1 MLHQLLRNRLFIAAG
16 LIVFCLIAVGGI
28 YKSLW
33 HTQPTQRKKIGE
45 VSTPD
50 AGEPTRGIKKDE
62 KFSGKLPHQKNNFGK
77 DNHSPLSVPMVQ
89 ISEDKHQKISE
100 LYGHRSGRDASWA
113 TMGPPREEVE
123 ILVEGMDNLS
133 AARYLRMQGGYDEYV
148 REYAAKALNEDP
160 DNFEALYIFT
170 QAQDLEADRET
181 GFRRLLEMDPNF
193 APALSKLGVIL
204 ARDSPEEAIEYL
216 ERANQLEP
224 DNNLFHLGISYQ
236 RVGEYDK
243 ALVVLKRADELN
255 RAPMALAHIK
265 AIEAGT
271 PRVPLLQREV
281 EEPLQPETEE
291 QETGNL
297 LPESEPSTR
306 PESMEAETERS
317 PTESPQTHTEST
329 QREEDIRKFFEQMS
343 DSEFAAFKQL
353 VTKEFPELLP
363 KDFPELPTDANVKP
377 SPGEGQALARFSPE
391 RLNRAMETLNRYG
404 PEEGIRRLQKEDPEI
419 AKQIGRLIDR
429 KPPQQE
435 NDAPPE

>member
-1 MLHQLLRNRLFIAAG
+1 MLHQFLHSRLFIAF
-16 LIVFCLIAVGGI
+16 LIICCLITIGGI
-28 YKSLW
+28 YKLLR
-33 HTQPTQRKKIGE
+33 HTLPTKPEDIYK

-50 AGEPTRGIKKDE
+50 AGEQTRGIEKNE
-62 KFSGKLPHQKNNFGK
+62 KFSGKLPHQKNNFGE

-100 LYGHRSGRDASWA
+100 LYGHRSSRDASWA

-133 AARYLRMQGGYDEYV
+133 AKRYLRMQGGYDEYV

-193 APALSKLGVIL
+193 VPALSKLGVIL

-306 PESMEAETERS
+306 PESMETERS
-317 PTESPQTHTEST
+317 PTESPQTHTENT

-343 DSEFAAFKQL
+343 DSEFAAFKQF

-404 PEEGIRRLQKEDPEI
+404 PEEGLRRLQKDDPEI

-429 KPPQQE
+429 KPPQREQ
-435 NDAPPE
+435 DALPR

>member
-1 MLHQLLRNRLFIAAG
+1 
-16 LIVFCLIAVGGI
+16 
-28 YKSLW
+28 
-33 HTQPTQRKKIGE
+33 
-45 VSTPD
+45 
-50 AGEPTRGIKKDE
+50 
-62 KFSGKLPHQKNNFGK
+62 
-77 DNHSPLSVPMVQ
+77 
-89 ISEDKHQKISE
+89 
-100 LYGHRSGRDASWA
+100 
-113 TMGPPREEVE
+113 MGPPREEVE
-123 ILVEGMDNLS
+123 ILVEGMDDLS

-160 DNFEALYIFT
+160 DNFEVLYIFT

-193 APALSKLGVIL
+193 VPVLSKLGVIL

-281 EEPLQPETEE
+281 EEP
-291 QETGNL
+291 
-297 LPESEPSTR
+297 
-306 PESMEAETERS
+306 
-317 PTESPQTHTEST
+317 
-329 QREEDIRKFFEQMS
+329 
-343 DSEFAAFKQL
+343 
-353 VTKEFPELLP
+353 
-363 KDFPELPTDANVKP
+363 
-377 SPGEGQALARFSPE
+377 
-391 RLNRAMETLNRYG
+391 
-404 PEEGIRRLQKEDPEI
+404 
-419 AKQIGRLIDR
+419 
-429 KPPQQE
+429 PQQE

>member
-1 MLHQLLRNRLFIAAG
+1 MLRQLLRNRLCVVLHIA
-16 LIVFCLIAVGGI
+16 FCLIAIGGV

-33 HTQPTQRKKIGE
+33 YPQSMEQKKTDDISSLDTRKQTTGVQRGAKP
-45 VSTPD
+45 S
-50 AGEPTRGIKKDE
+50 
-62 KFSGKLPHQKNNFGK
+62 SKLPVQKNNFK
-77 DNHSPLSVPMVQ
+77 ENRHSFLPTPTTQ
-89 ISEDKHQKISE
+89 ISKDKLEKISE
-100 LYGHRSGRDASWA
+100 LYGHRSSKETSWA
-113 TMGPPREEVE
+113 TMGPPRAEIE

-133 AARYLRMQGGYDEYV
+133 AARYLRMQSGYDEFV

-160 DNFEALYIFT
+160 DNFDALYIFT
-170 QAQDLEADRET
+170 QAQDLETDRET
-181 GFRRLLEMDPNF
+181 GFRKLLEIDPNF
-193 APALSKLGVIL
+193 VPALSKLGVIL

-255 RAPMALAHIK
+255 RAPMAQAHIQ

-271 PRVPLLQREV
+271 PRVPLIQREV

-297 LPESEPSTR
+297 LPESDPSTH

-317 PTESPQTHTEST
+317 PTESPQTHTEDR
-329 QREEDIRKFFEQMS
+329 QQEEDIRAFFEQMS
-343 DSEFAAFKQL
+343 EAEFAAFKQL
-353 VTKEFPELLP
+353 ITKEFPELLP
-363 KDFPELPTDANVKP
+363 KDLPELPTDANVEP
-377 SPGEGQALARFSPE
+377 SPGEDQALARFSPE

-404 PEEGIRRLQKEDPEI
+404 PEEGLRKLQKEDPEI
-419 AKQIGRLIDR
+419 AKQVGRLINR